1 MNKKKILS
9 YSLLLTVLLLNGGC
23 IQKLLVDGKSSPIV
37 TKNTPIVVEQ
47 RNQPRIVE
55 RRSQPTVVHRV
66 NQPRIAQNMH
76 QPRIVES
83 RSEPIVV
90 NSVSQPGVVQNVY
103 QPIVVENIQPPTIVN
118 SVSEPTVVNSVSEPT
133 VVNSVSEPTIVNSVS
148 EPTIVNSTSEPTV
161 VNSASEPTIV
171 ENISESTINQPENNI
186 VGCSDDITSTKKSN
200 CNLGEISENDLT
212 KSSSNGSEH
221 ILQSV
226 RGKTITIIER
236 KNGFIFPQYKNKV
249 VILEIFGKNC
259 PHCHKQ
265 IPILKRIRNRHRGR
279 LEIVAIQSQGRMSR
293 REARNYINRNGIRYP
308 IVEGDDT
315 TNLLYFIQTT
325 YGWTGILPYILVVK
339 DGVTEFSYS
348 GEVDYSEIGHDVDSL
363 F

>member
-103 QPIVVENIQPPTIVN
+103 QPIVVENIQP
-118 SVSEPTVVNSVSEPT
+118 PT

-265 IPILKRIRNRHRGR
+265 IPILKRIRNRHRGK

-293 REARNYINRNGIRYP
+293 SEARNYINRNRIRYP

-325 YGWTGILPYILVVK
+325 YGWTGILPYTLVIK